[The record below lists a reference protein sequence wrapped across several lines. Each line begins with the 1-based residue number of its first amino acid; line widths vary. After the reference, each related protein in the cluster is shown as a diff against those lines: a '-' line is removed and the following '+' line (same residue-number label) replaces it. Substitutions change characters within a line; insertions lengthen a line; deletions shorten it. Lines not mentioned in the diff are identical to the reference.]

1 MAGIIF
7 PTDLQQVKP
16 KDDTLLLGADA
27 NNIARNIKASE
38 LVDYVKSN
46 VPLDELAE
54 TISEQQ
60 DTISEQQTT
69 ASEQAQTIARLVAT
83 QSAPALEAELAAGK
97 TDLASAITAKGVETA
112 PTDSLA
118 TMADKVR
125 EVVQETITINGGEF
139 YPNNMLGSTVWNLFE
154 VAAMVKSQYISSGR
168 YAGAIVAQY
177 YKGYATLDLTLYGGG
192 YAACLTCDG
201 DFYANDGEHTPIGV
215 HTWHDDDTGKV
226 DRYVVFLWLEDNY
239 TFQSLSASVCPR
251 EIVVVGTCESI
262 QINYNRLVQLY
273 APAEFGELK
282 NFRLAGSDTPQGNWA
297 AVQVWEHYK
306 EHATGTIFQN
316 VNTMIYAEF
325 STLQKLS
332 GGSLMSSNNSFTSLV
347 SLSLP
352 ALTEIS
358 GGSLISGSYS
368 FTSLVSL
375 SLPALTEIS
384 GGSLMSS
391 SGGSFKALVSLS
403 LPALTEISGGSL
415 ISSENYSFTSL
426 VSLSLPALI
435 KVSGGSLIRSSN
447 NGGNSFTMLEEIV
460 LPELEA
466 ITGSYRPIISGGGP
480 DIMPNS
486 HAYFPKLRSFFTTT
500 ANAYGMMS
508 LVRYIYYYVLEIGT
522 YWVAG
527 SAAAGY
533 GSYYNKYILFGCKG
547 TRTQLIKVDGY
558 ATTFTFEVEI
568 GDKEYI
574 DAGLQPR
581 WQPRQPLNFA
591 KVVLTAENL
600 ALRILDR
607 LADNTYEDDGVTPA
621 EPITITLGASN
632 ISRLEADETYAP
644 YIAAAQA
651 KNYTI
656 V

>member
-1 MAGIIF
+1 MA
-7 PTDLQQVKP
+7 TSNLQQEIGRLR
-16 KDDTLLLGADA
+16 TLQESYDVIADNLGLFT
-27 NNIARNIKASE
+27 E
-38 LVDYVKSN
+38 
-46 VPLDELAE
+46 
-54 TISEQQ
+54 
-60 DTISEQQTT
+60 
-69 ASEQAQTIARLVAT
+69 
-83 QSAPALEAELAAGK
+83 GK

-139 YPNNMLGSTVWNLFE
+139 YTNNMLGSTVWNLFE

-177 YKGYATLDLTLYGGG
+177 YKGYATLDLTLYSGG

-306 EHATGTIFQN
+306 EHAIGTIFQN
-316 VNTMIYAEF
+316 VNTMIYAQF

-332 GGSLMSSNNSFTSLV
+332 GGSLISGGSSFTSLV

-358 GGSLISGSYS
+358 GGSLISGNYYS

-384 GGSLMSS
+384 GGSLISGIASS
-391 SGGSFKALVSLS
+391 FNALVSLS

-415 ISSENYSFTSL
+415 IWGEQQDTFN
-426 VSLSLPALI
+426 
-435 KVSGGSLIRSSN
+435 K
-447 NGGNSFTMLEEIV
+447 LEEIV
-460 LPELEA
+460 FPELET
-466 ITGSYRPIISGGGP
+466 ITGTYRYIIGGYRNN
-480 DIMPNS
+480 IMPNS
-486 HAYFPKLRSFFTTT
+486 HAYFPKLRSFFTTP
-500 ANAYGMMS
+500 ANTYGMMS
-508 LVRYIYYYVLEIGT
+508 LVRYIYFYVLELGT

-527 SAAAGY
+527 SGQAYA
-533 GSYYNKYILFGCKG
+533 YYNKYILFGCKG
-547 TRTQLIKVDGY
+547 TRTQLIMVDGY
-558 ATTFTFEVEI
+558 GSSAFTFEVEI